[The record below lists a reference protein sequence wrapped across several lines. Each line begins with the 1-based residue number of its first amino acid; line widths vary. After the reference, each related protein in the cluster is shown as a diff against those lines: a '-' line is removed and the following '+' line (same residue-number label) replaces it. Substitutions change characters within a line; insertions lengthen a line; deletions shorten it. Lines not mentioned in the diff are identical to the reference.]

1 MTRKTRIKTFKTT
14 MAALVIGACSLGV
27 PATASA
33 GGTISFGITPSGD
46 TARMISTGLQIYSM
60 VEDHKNGSKG
70 RKKNN
75 AHVDQK
81 GKRNAAAIGQSGR
94 RNNGFVVQRGD
105 DHSATLDQRGRNNTL
120 GVFQFGRGATFDGRQ
135 NGYGRN
141 AIVFQGGW

>member
-1 MTRKTRIKTFKTT
+1 MTRTT
-14 MAALVIGACSLGV
+14 AKSALAALTIGLCTMSI
-27 PATASA
+27 PAAAFA
-33 GGTISFGITPSGD
+33 GGTISFGVTPSGD

-60 VEDHKNGSKG
+60 VQDHKNGSKG
-70 RKKNN
+70 RKRNS

-94 RNNGFVVQRGD
+94 GNNGFIVQRGD

-120 GVFQFGRGATFDGRQ
+120 GVIQFGRGATFDGSQR
-135 NGYGRN
+135 GYGRN

>member
-1 MTRKTRIKTFKTT
+1 MTPITVKSAF
-14 MAALVIGACSLGV
+14 AALALTLGTLSM

-33 GGTISFGITPSGD
+33 GGTVSFGLTPSGD

-94 RNNGFVVQRGD
+94 GNNGFVVQRGD

-135 NGYGRN
+135 SGYGRN
-141 AIVFQGGW
+141 SIVFQGGW